1 MNNRARMKARA
12 GRMLRGDG
20 MTCKRFAESLSGL
33 AQFGTCMEELAEA
46 FRMLGRNM
54 DIIRAVN
61 EGIEV

>member
-1 MNNRARMKARA
+1 MNNRERMKARA

-20 MTCKRFAESLSGL
+20 MTWKKLAEILSGF
-33 AQFGTCMEELAEA
+33 AQIGTSMEALAEG
-46 FRMLGRNM
+46 FRTLGRNM